1 MKLKIAIIDDDYLI
15 VDLMSTFFL
24 QQKKPYEIVFTAT
37 TATEGLEK
45 LQSSATQPQIILLDL
60 KMPGLNGVEL
70 TKLLKEKY
78 PTIDIIII
86 SSHYQDNFLSF
97 MIKHGCAAFL
107 PKGITLSILCQVI
120 LEVSKNSIYLLPEQV
135 KVLRQQIATAT
146 VTPDLSH
153 YGITERELEVI
164 KLIALQKTA
173 KEIGEILFIAPRTVE
188 GHKNNLFTKT
198 GTKNIAG
205 LIIFA
210 AQKKL
215 INIEDILLL

>member
-15 VDLMSTFFL
+15 VDLMRTFFL
-24 QQKKPYEIVFTAT
+24 QQQEFYEIVFTAT
-37 TATEGLEK
+37 SATEGFDMLH
-45 LQSSATQPQIILLDL
+45 SSPAHPQIILLDL
-60 KMPGLNGVEL
+60 KMPGVNGVEL
-70 TKLLKEKY
+70 AQLLKEKY
-78 PTIDIIII
+78 PAIHIIII

-107 PKGITLSILCQVI
+107 PKGITLSLL
-120 LEVSKNSIYLLPEQV
+120 LEVIVEVSRHSIYLLPDQV
-135 KVLRQQIATAT
+135 KVLRQQIAAAT
-146 VTPDLSH
+146 VAPDLSH

-164 KLIALQKTA
+164 KLIAMQKTA

-188 GHKNNLFTKT
+188 GHKNNLFAKT

-215 INIEDILLL
+215 IHIEDILLL

>member
-15 VDLMSTFFL
+15 VDLMRTFFL
-24 QQKKPYEIVFTAT
+24 QQQEPYEIVFTAT
-37 TATEGLEK
+37 SATEGLDK
-45 LQSSATQPQIILLDL
+45 LQSSPTQPQIILLDL
-60 KMPGLNGVEL
+60 KMPGINGVEL
-70 TKLLKEKY
+70 TKLIKDKY
-78 PTIDIIII
+78 PNIDIIII
-86 SSHYQDNFLSF
+86 SSHYQDSFLSF

-120 LEVSKNSIYLLPEQV
+120 AEVNKHSIYLLPEQV
-135 KVLRQQIATAT
+135 NVLRQQIASAT
-146 VTPDLSH
+146 VAPDLSN

-164 KLIALQKTA
+164 RLIAMQKTA

-188 GHKNNLFTKT
+188 GHKNNLFAKT

-215 INIEDILLL
+215 IQIEDILVL